1 MSLAS
6 IFSAMF
12 QAPTMPTQPPKPPEA
27 PPAPAD
33 NFPACVAFTLARE
46 GGFVNNPRDPG
57 GATNFGITHATL
69 QAWRGW
75 PVTADDVRAMKR
87 GEAMAIYRA
96 RYWQPAGCAG
106 LPVGV
111 DLMVF
116 DCAVNSGVRTSAKL
130 LQRIVGV
137 PDDGSIGP
145 RTQLA
150 AHAVV
155 DHAALVA
162 KLAAARLAYCRG
174 LATFSVFG
182 RGWTERINAAEKA
195 AVEMTTN
202 G

>member
-12 QAPTMPTQPPKPPEA
+12 PAPTMPAQPPKPPEA

-46 GGFVNNPRDPG
+46 GGFVDNPHDPG

-75 PVTADDVRAMKR
+75 PVSIDDVRAMKQ
-87 GEAMAIYRA
+87 GEAVAIYRA
-96 RYWQPAGCAG
+96 NYWKPAGCAG
-106 LPVGV
+106 LPDGV

-116 DCAVNSGVRTSAKL
+116 DCAVNSGPRLSVKL
-130 LQRIVGV
+130 LQRAVGV
-137 PDDGSIGP
+137 TDDGSIGP
-145 RTQLA
+145 DTLR
-150 AHAVV
+150 AVYAV
-155 DHAALVA
+155 GDQAELIA
-162 KLAAARLAYCRG
+162 KLAAVRLSYCRS
-174 LATFSVFG
+174 LATFGVFG
-182 RGWTERINAAEKA
+182 RGWTERINAAAKVA
-195 AVEMTTN
+195 TQMA